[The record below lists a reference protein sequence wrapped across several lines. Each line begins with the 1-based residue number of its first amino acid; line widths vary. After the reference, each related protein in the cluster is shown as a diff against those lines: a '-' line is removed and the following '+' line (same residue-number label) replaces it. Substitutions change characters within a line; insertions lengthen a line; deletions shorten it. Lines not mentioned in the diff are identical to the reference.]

1 MTEKIFPPSA
11 KRLEDAYAQG
21 NMPISQE
28 LKNIIQLI
36 GLYIIYRNLEISF
49 RYLIFGSIFFIF
61 LIFFGTFVQT
71 RFNMKTLSIRNP
83 FYIPESANLAYALF
97 LNIIKIIIIIFG
109 IYIYFLPKFF
119 LILQNA
125 RYSCNIIELIYLVC
139 NDIFLYFIIAFSIL
153 SIADVIWVRHRYY
166 NQMYMTKEE
175 YLQEMKDSGNHK
187 SATKK
192 AINAKR

>member
-1 MTEKIFPPSA
+1 M
-11 KRLEDAYAQG
+11 
-21 NMPISQE
+21 
-28 LKNIIQLI
+28 
-36 GLYIIYRNLEISF
+36 
-49 RYLIFGSIFFIF
+49 
-61 LIFFGTFVQT
+61 
-71 RFNMKTLSIRNP
+71 
-83 FYIPESANLAYALF
+83 
-97 LNIIKIIIIIFG
+97 
-109 IYIYFLPKFF
+109 
-119 LILQNA
+119 ILQNA